1 MPSAPSTRRQ
11 VRIRSHPMRLGVIM
25 TNLSP
30 TPRRISSSCILV
42 MAVWS
47 LMHII
52 HITYICTH
60 PHNEG
65 PRPMDSQTLSGRVT
79 VPSELSLM
87 STRYMIVLSISAFF
101 LQLYTS
107 TFYGKTIVTFKR
119 LTFLLLHE
127 PTVSRSSLQAD
138 SI

>member
-1 MPSAPSTRRQ
+1 
-11 VRIRSHPMRLGVIM
+11 
-25 TNLSP
+25 
-30 TPRRISSSCILV
+30 
-42 MAVWS
+42 
-47 LMHII
+47 
-52 HITYICTH
+52 
-60 PHNEG
+60 
-65 PRPMDSQTLSGRVT
+65 MDSQTLSGRVT